1 MQIQSIWV
9 FLALSLF
16 QLVSCTHGTG
26 VLIPEKKKYV
36 SENNLDELL
45 AISSS
50 PQRSKDEALAIARQF
65 STTSTRSNSMAKSQL
80 SNDFD
85 IDVVLAEQSP
95 KTYSTNSDK
104 IVAVDTMLYVLNR
117 KDNNG
122 FFIISGDKRLPDL
135 LCHSFEGHLD
145 KGNIDD
151 DSGFSVFLSRL
162 PAYYQ
167 SALDKF
173 YARLDSLEAL
183 EQATED
189 DEPLTYRRRRRRP
202 RPARYRYEYSDWQ
215 EVSRTT
221 NLVPVNWGQGSPYNN
236 EAPLINNQHAA
247 AGCVAIA
254 AAQLISSFK
263 YPYSY
268 KGEALNWN
276 LLTKY
281 PSYYDY
287 RYTFDER
294 IVYAK
299 QVASLL
305 RKIGDKL
312 GNSWGLEAT
321 GSRTERIP
329 GLLRE
334 MGYRHIPGITSYNA
348 DGIISSIAQN
358 RPAILEGY
366 SEHRKKGWFIF
377 KRDVYSKG
385 HDWIVDGFLRQERTV
400 KKIYKKTNAVVETK
414 TESRILLHCNWGWSG
429 FGNGY
434 FNPGVFDSYS
444 PVVSDPYP
452 RSISLIENNK
462 EGYFQYEVRNI
473 LHIHP

>member
-1 MQIQSIWV
+1 MNIQSIWV

-16 QLVSCTHGTG
+16 QLTSCTQDAD
-26 VLIPEKKKYV
+26 VLISEKNEFV

-65 STTSTRSNSMAKSQL
+65 STTSTRSNSMAKSQF
-80 SNDFD
+80 SNDFE
-85 IDVVLAEQSP
+85 IDVVLADKTP
-95 KTYSTNSDK
+95 KTYSTNSNE

-135 LCHSFEGHLD
+135 LGHSLEGHLD
-145 KGNIDD
+145 KDNVDD
-151 DSGFSVFLSRL
+151 NSGFSVFLSRL

-167 SALDKF
+167 STLDEF

-189 DEPLTYRRRRRRP
+189 DEPLTYRRRRRP
-202 RPARYRYEYSDWQ
+202 RPARYRYEYSDWS
-215 EVSRTT
+215 EVSKSPV
-221 NLVPVNWGQGSPYNN
+221 LVPVTWRQRHPFND
-236 EAPLINNQHAA
+236 EAPLIDNQHAL
-247 AGCVAIA
+247 AGCVATA
-254 AAQLISSFK
+254 TAQLLTAFK
-263 YPYSY
+263 YPLSY
-268 KGEALNWN
+268 ERIAFDWD

-281 PSYYDY
+281 SKYYSYSGEEYK
-287 RYTFDER
+287 
-294 IVYAK
+294 VYSK
-299 QVASLL
+299 QVAALL
-305 RKIGDKL
+305 RKIGDKI
-312 GNSWGLEAT
+312 GNSWGLEGT
-321 GSRTERIP
+321 GARTERIP

-334 MGYRHIPGITSYNA
+334 MGYRHTPGITSYDT

-377 KRDVYSKG
+377 KRDVYSSG

-400 KKIYKKTNAVVETK
+400 KKILKKTNAVVETK
-414 TESRILLHCNWGWSG
+414 TESRILLHCNWGWNGSY
-429 FGNGY
+429 NGY
-434 FNPGVFDSYS
+434 FNPGVFDSHS
-444 PVVSDPYP
+444 PMLSDPYT

-462 EGYFQYEVRNI
+462 EGYFQYKVRNI